1 MRMKRNDNSDL
12 WGCRMEYTKIKNI
25 NEYVSE
31 SINPMKTPDTVF
43 EMYSVPIYETGHPEY
58 LRGSEIA
65 SNKTIVRKNDVLL
78 CKINPRINRVWVV
91 GDESQYQ
98 NIASSEWIVIR
109 TSEYNPEFLAWY
121 FRNPKFQKLMM
132 SEVTGIGGSLTRAQ
146 PKAVAEYPVP
156 VLPRLEQDAIAEVLN
171 RVNDMINGRKQQL
184 QKLDDL
190 VKARFVELFGDMILN
205 PNSWEKV
212 DLGTVCDVRDGTHD
226 SPKYFAEGIPLVTS
240 RNLSS
245 GRIDFTDCNLICEAD
260 YNKIN
265 ERSKV
270 DLGDILMPMIGT
282 VGNPIIVDI
291 DAEFAIKNVALIKF
305 SENSKVVNV
314 FVKAL
319 LESDYFDRAVLD
331 KVRGGTQKFISLGD
345 IRRLKVCLPP
355 LEVQKQFA
363 AFVTQADK
371 SKAAVQKALDEA
383 QLLFDSLMQKYFG

>member
-1 MRMKRNDNSDL
+1 
-12 WGCRMEYTKIKNI
+12 MEYTKIKNI

-190 VKARFVELFGDMILN
+190 VKARFIEMFGVFPLN
-205 PNSWEKV
+205 PKGWKTATIRDIV
-212 DLGTVCDVRDGTHD
+212 TDVRYGSSRPAVDGG
-226 SPKYFAEGIPLVTS
+226 KYPYLRMNNITYGGELDLTDTKHIDIP
-240 RNLSS
+240 
-245 GRIDFTDCNLICEAD
+245 D
-260 YNKIN
+260 N
-265 ERSKV
+265 ELDKCSVRR
-270 DLGDILMPMIGT
+270 GDVLFNRT
-282 VGNPIIVDI
+282 
-291 DAEFAIKNVALIKF
+291 
-305 SENSKVVNV
+305 NSKELVGKTCVYNRDEMMV
-314 FVKAL
+314 LAGFIIRVRVSARVLPEFLSAFLNTDFSKQMLLGMCKAAIGQANINAQ
-319 LESDYFDRAVLD
+319 EMQNIEIY
-331 KVRGGTQKFISLGD
+331 
-345 IRRLKVCLPP
+345 LPP
-355 LEVQKQFA
+355 PRCNGSLFSLRSRSTNQKLPY
-363 AFVTQADK
+363 K
-371 SKAAVQKALDEA
+371 KP
-383 QLLFDSLMQKYFG
+383 

>member
-1 MRMKRNDNSDL
+1 
-12 WGCRMEYTKIKNI
+12 MEYTKIKNI